1 MLTSG
6 VLWRFE
12 FSPPPIMIKR
22 KVIIIATF
30 KKAYTPEEVKSLGV
44 ANIRTAY
51 NSLAEQYNKLLDREY
66 ILCSVCGNPQKATES
81 FYLDER
87 FIANRFPICKR
98 CLLKMVEQRK
108 SDKDEPNETKD
119 SVRKV
124 LKMLDLPYLNDVY
137 ENCVKGAVDAVKE
150 KNRHSPFATYIVMLK
165 SLPQYRG
172 LHWEHSEF
180 DEDYYDFELED
191 DINENSRIYK
201 QAKKRFGKGYSPQDL
216 IFLETEYQDWIKR
229 YACENKAQE
238 LLFKRICFKEL
249 EIDKAQKSG
258 KDTKELDKTL
268 QDLMGSM
275 ALKPNQNNSNAL
287 TEAKT
292 FGQLIQKWENEK
304 PIPEPDDDFKDVDK
318 IGTYIDVFFKGHLS
332 KMMGLKNAFTPLY
345 DRFIRK
351 YTVNKPQYDEET
363 DSEVLFD
370 QIFGQNLDDA

>member
-1 MLTSG
+1 MARLKPALT
-6 VLWRFE
+6 E
-12 FSPPPIMIKR
+12 
-22 KVIIIATF
+22 
-30 KKAYTPEEVKSLGV
+30 EEVKMASVTQLRQSYNNLAKDYNRMLGG
-44 ANIRTAY
+44 
-51 NSLAEQYNKLLDREY
+51 KLLYCHKCNEY
-66 ILCSVCGNPQKATES
+66 LNLDS
-81 FYLDER
+81 FYSDGR
-87 FIANRFPICKR
+87 YKSGVFPICKK
-98 CLLKMVEQRK
+98 CLIKTACDY
-108 SDKDEPNETKD
+108 DKATNSFVDNREKTK
-119 SVRKV
+119 KV
-124 LKMLDLPYLNDVY
+124 FQMMDLPFIDTLYKSVMNSAIEQV
-137 ENCVKGAVDAVKE
+137 GE
-150 KNRHSPFATYIVMLK
+150 KNRQTAYSYLITCVK

-172 LHWEHSEF
+172 LTWNDSVF
-180 DEDYYDFELED
+180 DESLED
-191 DINENSRIYK
+191 DEEVNENSRILK
-201 QAKKRFGKGYSPQDL
+201 QAKKRFGKDYSPTDL

-268 QDLMGSM
+268 QDLMTSM

-370 QIFGQNLDDA
+370 QIFGQNLDDV

>member
-1 MLTSG
+1 M
-6 VLWRFE
+6 
-12 FSPPPIMIKR
+12 
-22 KVIIIATF
+22 
-30 KKAYTPEEVKSLGV
+30 
-44 ANIRTAY
+44 
-51 NSLAEQYNKLLDREY
+51 
-66 ILCSVCGNPQKATES
+66 CGNPQKADEA
-81 FYLDER
+81 FYMDDR

-98 CLLKMVEQRK
+98 CLLRMVEQRRT
-108 SDKDEPNETKD
+108 DRDEPNETKE
-119 SVRKV
+119 SVRVV
-124 LKMLDLPYLNDVY
+124 LRMLDLPYLNDVY
-137 ENCVKGAVDAVKE
+137 ENCMKGAADGVKE

-165 SLPQYRG
+165 SLPQYKG

-180 DEDYYDFELED
+180 EEEYYDVESDD

-275 ALKPNQNNSNAL
+275 SLKPNQNNSNAL

-292 FGQLIQKWENEK
+292 FGQLIQKWESEK
-304 PIPEPDDDFKDVDK
+304 PIPEPDEDFKSVNK
-318 IGTYIDVFFKGHLS
+318 IAMYIDVFFKGHMAR
-332 KMMGLKNAFTPLY
+332 MMGLKNAFSHTY
-345 DRFIRK
+345 EKYMKK
-351 YTVNKPQYDEET
+351 YTVDKPQYDEDT
-363 DSEVLFD
+363 DSETLFD
-370 QIFGQNLDDA
+370 QIFGNGVDEV